1 MDRVS
6 IKAYVI
12 DYIKSMHYLF
22 LQVCTAGSKNH
33 DPERTGAA
41 FYVPECEVRKSGRI
55 TDDTSVYTT
64 EMIAILMSLQLH
76 QINRSDIL
84 IEIFTLYRLKK
95 IGIITNLIWVPA
107 RENPG

>member
-55 TDDTSVYTT
+55 TDGTSVYTA
-64 EMIAILMSLQLH
+64 EMIAILMALGCVYEVRTDKVIIPSDSMAALMSLQSH
-76 QINRSDIL
+76 QTHRSDS
-84 IEIFTLYRLKK
+84 
-95 IGIITNLIWVPA
+95 
-107 RENPG
+107 